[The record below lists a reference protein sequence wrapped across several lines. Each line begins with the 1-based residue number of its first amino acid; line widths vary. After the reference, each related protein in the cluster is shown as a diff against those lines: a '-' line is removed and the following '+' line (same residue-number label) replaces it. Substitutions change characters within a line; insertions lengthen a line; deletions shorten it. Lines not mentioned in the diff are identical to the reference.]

1 MNELNTA
8 LAWSLIHSLWI
19 ALGVW
24 VFVNLVCGF
33 LSQSKQRRLFK
44 AGSLLLFF
52 GLIVAA
58 LFSELT
64 HTTTADS
71 FWYMDTESFSIQHS
85 FSWFDQ
91 LSFWVGQS
99 SPVINSIWVIGILI
113 GLVRYFYNRKALV
126 KTESSSIHCS
136 DDEAQSHLNRIR
148 KSLNIRRRVSI
159 KVSALVESP
168 MTVGFFK
175 PIIYFPIGLIS
186 GFSSDELETI
196 LRHELAH
203 IKRHDYL
210 VNLFLVMLETLFFF
224 NPIVLMLVRDLRRE
238 MEYVCDDEVIQ
249 AHDQF
254 AYARALLK
262 LQENSISY
270 QVAMAAQNNNSEFK
284 SRVERMINPNKPKAG
299 SKTGLMITL
308 FAVLLVSSAFVGIT
322 PKEPELGFESKR
334 VNGFSPVLQEL
345 KQDTIR
351 VKSKAELEAK
361 LKEFGFEY
369 LKGKVVLLDET
380 LVRFIKGKNGALD
393 KADKMMKE
401 IQEELVKDGILNE
414 NKQKITLMFQYSDV
428 LNGKASLGDKYEKY
442 KGILNRYFPVYDSF
456 ATTRVFRFPS
466 ESVQGEN
473 SPTAGRPQAVRSVKW
488 QSLAIK

>member
-1 MNELNTA
+1 MSSLNTA
-8 LAWSLIHSLWI
+8 LAWCLLHSLWI
-19 ALGVW
+19 ALGTW
-24 VFVNLVCGF
+24 VLINLASTF
-33 LSQSKQRRLFK
+33 LSKAKNRRLLK
-44 AGSLLLFF
+44 ISSLLLFF
-52 GLIVAA
+52 GFVVST
-58 LFSELT
+58 LFSGLT
-64 HTTTADS
+64 GTASVDR
-71 FWYMDTESFSIQHS
+71 FLYMDTESFGLQSS

-91 LSFWVGQS
+91 LNFWVGQN
-99 SPVINSIWVIGILI
+99 SPVINSIWVVGIII
-113 GLVRYFYNRKALV
+113 GLTRYLYNRKALV
-126 KTESSSIHCS
+126 KTESSAIHCS
-136 DDEAQSHLNRIR
+136 DDKAQLYLNRIR
-148 KSLNIRRRVSI
+148 KALNITRRVSI

-168 MTVGFFK
+168 MTVGFVK

-224 NPIVLMLVRDLRRE
+224 NPIVLLLVRDLRRE

-270 QVAMAAQNNNSEFK
+270 QVALAAQNNNSEFK
-284 SRVERMINPNKPKAG
+284 NRVERMINPNKPKAG
-299 SKTGLMITL
+299 SRVGLVVILLAT
-308 FAVLLVSSAFVGIT
+308 LLVSSAFVGNTPPESSEEIT
-322 PKEPELGFESKR
+322 MISETP
-334 VNGFSPVLQEL
+334 QAL
-345 KQDTIR
+345 KQDTLR
-351 VKSKAELEAK
+351 VKSRADLEGK

-369 LKGKVVLLDET
+369 LKNKVVILDGER
-380 LVRFIKGKNGALD
+380 VRFIKGKNKALE

-401 IQEELVKDGILNE
+401 IEQELVKDGILNE

-456 ATTRVFRFPS
+456 ATTRVFRY
-466 ESVQGEN
+466 
-473 SPTAGRPQAVRSVKW
+473 ARP
-488 QSLAIK
+488 